1 MVFSQGPEDAPGAAP
16 LREPL
21 RESPA
26 CRGSR
31 SVLVT
36 STKGRYHKA
45 RLARRTDFG
54 SAASRPSSK
63 TADVIPLK
71 NENPTRSAP
80 VVTVGLIAINV
91 LAYIWQASLG
101 PDEQYGILRWGLT
114 PQELRGVVT
123 YAHGGFSPQPVVTV
137 FTSMFLHGHLLHLA
151 GNMLFLWIF
160 GDNVEETLGHLRFI
174 LFYFATGVA
183 GSLTQVFTSAD
194 PTVAMIGASGA
205 ISGVL
210 GAYLVLYPLARIVTL
225 VPLFFYF
232 TIVRVPAFVFIIF
245 WFALQLLGGVASSGD
260 AGGGIAFLAHI
271 GGFVAGAVLILPRAR
286 NFRRRRILRLH

>member
-1 MVFSQGPEDAPGAAP
+1 M
-16 LREPL
+16 
-21 RESPA
+21 
-26 CRGSR
+26 
-31 SVLVT
+31 
-36 STKGRYHKA
+36 
-45 RLARRTDFG
+45 
-54 SAASRPSSK
+54 PSSK

-71 NENPTRSAP
+71 DENPTRLVP
-80 VVTVGLIAINV
+80 VVTVSLIALNV
-91 LAYIWQASLG
+91 LTYIWQASLG
-101 PDEQYGILRWGLT
+101 PDEHYGILRWGLT
-114 PQELRGVVT
+114 PLELRGVFT
-123 YAHGGFSPQPVVTV
+123 YAHGDFSPRPMVTV

-174 LFYFATGVA
+174 LFYLATGAA

-210 GAYLVLYPLARIVTL
+210 GAYLILYPLARIVTF

-245 WFALQLLGGVASSGD
+245 WFVIQLLGGVASSGGT
-260 AGGGIAFLAHI
+260 GGGIAFLAHI
-271 GGFVAGAVLILPRAR
+271 GGFVAGAALILPRAR
-286 NFRRRRILRLH
+286 SFGVKRILRLH

>member
-1 MVFSQGPEDAPGAAP
+1 MV
-16 LREPL
+16 
-21 RESPA
+21 
-26 CRGSR
+26 
-31 SVLVT
+31 T
-36 STKGRYHKA
+36 NTKGRYHKA
-45 RLARRTDFG
+45 RPAGGTDFG
-54 SAASRPSSK
+54 SAATGPSSK

-71 NENPTRSAP
+71 DENPTRSVP

-101 PDEQYGILRWGLT
+101 PDEHYGILRWGLT
-114 PQELRGVVT
+114 PLELRGVFT

-137 FTSMFLHGHLLHLA
+137 FSSMFLHGHLLHLA

-160 GDNVEETLGHLRFI
+160 GDNVEDTLGHLRFV
-174 LFYFATGVA
+174 LFYFASGVA

-210 GAYLVLYPLARIVTL
+210 GAYLVLYPFARIVTL

-232 TIVRVPAFVFIIF
+232 TIVRVPAVFFLVF
-245 WFALQLLGGVASSGD
+245 WFAIQLLGGAASSGD
-260 AGGGIAFLAHI
+260 TGGGIAFLAHI
-271 GGFVAGAVLILPRAR
+271 GGFAAGAVLILPRAFNSR
-286 NFRRRRILRLH
+286 AGRRLRLR